1 MGAVVVCPHGL
12 SAAAVRFGSVR
23 LGLVL
28 VLGVPLRVAPVR
40 YALGLRSAPIHP
52 LRVWIPLHEACGLR
66 SERHYVPLRS
76 LRPVV
81 ANPSRAFLPS
91 IVPTASMPG
100 GFHFKGFALGG
111 YCVPPSSF
119 GSSGSKSRRP
129 RRASLVER
137 RFVGYSNML
146 KREQLGLIGRESAK
160 GMPTP
165 PHGGYIAPFCFCVCV
180 VSLEGSFL
188 SCPR

>member
-1 MGAVVVCPHGL
+1 MNPKGAVVVCPHGL
-12 SAAAVRFGSVR
+12 SAAAIRLGSVR

-52 LRVWIPLHEACGLR
+52 LRVWIPLHKACGLR
-66 SERHYVPLRS
+66 SKRHYVPLRS
-76 LRPVV
+76 LRPFA
-81 ANPSRAFLPS
+81 ANPSRAFFSS
-91 IVPTASMPG
+91 IVPTASMLG

-119 GSSGSKSRRP
+119 GSCGSKSRRP
-129 RRASLVER
+129 RRASLVSR
-137 RFVGYSNML
+137 RLVGYSNIL

-165 PHGGYIAPFCFCVCV
+165 PHGG
-180 VSLEGSFL
+180 
-188 SCPR
+188 